1 MDKRAASSGQIRG
14 RNEGSV
20 RNCDEHNAEL
30 LAAVT
35 A

>member
-1 MDKRAASSGQIRG
+1 MDKRVASSGEIRG
-14 RNEGSV
+14 RNEGFV

-30 LAAVT
+30 LASVT

>member
-1 MDKRAASSGQIRG
+1 MDKRVAGPGGIRG

-20 RNCDEHNAEL
+20 RNCDEHNAEP